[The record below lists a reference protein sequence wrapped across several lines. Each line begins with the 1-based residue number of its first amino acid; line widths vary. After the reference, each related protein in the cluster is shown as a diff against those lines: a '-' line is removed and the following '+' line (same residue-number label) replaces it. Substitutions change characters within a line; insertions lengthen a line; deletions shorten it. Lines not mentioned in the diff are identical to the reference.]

1 MTLRHIR
8 IFETVCSCGC
18 NTTRAA
24 EKLHMTQ
31 PAVSL
36 AIAELET
43 YYGVKLFDR
52 ISRRL
57 YLSEAGKRFLAGA
70 EDILLSFDDM
80 EKSIRAWNHGGL
92 LRVGGS
98 VSIGAALMPR
108 LVKRFSEG
116 SPDTQLRV
124 RIDRSDRLQE
134 AVLQNTLDFA
144 LIEGIVHDENL
155 TEEDFLEDSLAVLV
169 SKDAPL
175 PPIVTVEE
183 FCRHPLLVREIGS
196 GTREVFASTLSAAG
210 IAPPEPMWESLS
222 TAALLHAAEEG
233 LGVAVVPKRMT
244 DGHPG
249 LREITIDGI
258 RFRRKYKIVYHKHKY
273 LTNAARAFIALC
285 RACESNEGQFC
296 MEE

>member
-183 FCRHPLLVREIGS
+183 FCRQPLLVREIGS

-244 DGHPG
+244 DCHPG

>member
-183 FCRHPLLVREIGS
+183 FCRQPLLVREIGS
-196 GTREVFASTLSAAG
+196 GTREVFGLLSS
-210 IAPPEPMWESLS
+210 ILPLR
-222 TAALLHAAEEG
+222 LH
-233 LGVAVVPKRMT
+233 R
-244 DGHPG
+244 D
-249 LREITIDGI
+249 
-258 RFRRKYKIVYHKHKY
+258 
-273 LTNAARAFIALC
+273 
-285 RACESNEGQFC
+285 
-296 MEE
+296 

>member
-8 IFETVCSCGC
+8 VFETVCSCGC

-80 EKSIRAWNHGGL
+80 EKSIRAWNEGGL

-108 LVKRFSEG
+108 LVKRFAEE
-116 SPDTQLRV
+116 SPDAELRV

-134 AVLQNTLDFA
+134 AVLQNALDFA

-155 TEEDFLEDSLAVLV
+155 IEEDFLEDSLAILV
-169 SKDAPL
+169 AADSPL
-175 PPIVTVEE
+175 PAVVTVDD
-183 FCRHPLLVREIGS
+183 FCRQPLLVREVGS

-244 DGHPG
+244 DGHQG
-249 LREITIDGI
+249 LREIAIEGI
-258 RFRRKYKIVYHKHKY
+258 RFRRKYKIIYHKHKY

-285 RACESNEGQFC
+285 RTCESREGHSLT
-296 MEE
+296 EA

>member
-169 SKDAPL
+169 AKDAPL
-175 PPIVTVEE
+175 PPVVTVEE
-183 FCRHPLLVREIGS
+183 FCRQPLLVREIGS

-244 DGHPG
+244 DGHLG

-296 MEE
+296 VEE

>member
-8 IFETVCSCGC
+8 IFKTVCSCGC

-169 SKDAPL
+169 AKDAPL

-183 FCRHPLLVREIGS
+183 FCRQPLLVREIGS

-233 LGVAVVPKRMT
+233 LGVAVIPKRMT

>member
-1 MTLRHIR
+1 MTFRHIS

-80 EKSIRAWNHGGL
+80 EQSIRAWNHGGL

-169 SKDAPL
+169 AKDAPL

-183 FCRHPLLVREIGS
+183 FCRQPLLVREIGS